1 MCSSLDN
8 DENLFL
14 FISYY
19 CFYCIICF
27 CVCVHV
33 LVCAGSSGH
42 RVYEFTGQLSGD
54 CSFFPSTTWTLG
66 IGLMSLHLLVSS
78 FTSGAILL
86 AMNAALWSVSHL
98 QREPVL
104 GCFRIEMFQAMKRC
118 LHMCTSDQHCI
129 LPDTSYPHLGQLF
142 VSLPLCPH
150 PNLCST

>member
-1 MCSSLDN
+1 MKTYFYLSVIIYFIASFVFVCACMCS
-8 DENLFL
+8 
-14 FISYY
+14 
-19 CFYCIICF
+19 
-27 CVCVHV
+27 
-33 LVCAGSSGH
+33 CAGSSGH
-42 RVYEFTGQLSGD
+42 RVYEVTGQLSGD
-54 CSFFPSTTWTLG
+54 CRFFPSTTWTPG

-98 QREPVL
+98 TKRTSTLWFSP

-129 LPDTSYPHLGQLF
+129 LPDTSCPHLGQLF